1 MSASPTPPPKGFPT
15 PALGVPSVPFND
27 ISEHSARGGAGRD
40 STLTPTI
47 EGAGLQHHTL
57 RVEAPSSVPRYVDG
71 GSGQVLEQILAQSG
85 QAGPSRAPTPAPQP
99 LQNVPQQALT
109 REEQEVANRT
119 LAMQQWMTT
128 NHPPSSQP
136 WPRRPPMNISNR
148 RIPDS
153 QTARDFLNH
162 ASWRPISKS
171 HGVPRTEEDRLPYVK
186 KIYDALVDTSD
197 VWDSLD
203 WPQDAR
209 RFDADVGV
217 WGRDAR
223 IIEAISHQ
231 IVDVCI
237 KIHDHGVTGLD
248 MALFPGLQEKSQ
260 QDLCFQ
266 FAQRI
271 HFMAVLLRHFKF
283 KANQVMLS
291 CSQVPYLARIWSEL
305 RDQKEFW
312 TWWENK
318 PETWRMEQ
326 IHVAPFE
333 GVPAVKMTQEEER
346 KALVEAHQEKV
357 GREQRKV
364 EYQRQLQQQKEAQK
378 QGSEKR
384 PIDAVECPSGA
395 PAEKRPAVD
404 CSSGQ
409 PGILRPSLF
418 GPFPAQQELVG
429 QGQVNPP
436 EVEETI
442 EPGATDAEALTAI
455 NIDDEPDL
463 DALLGD

>member
-1 MSASPTPPPKGFPT
+1 M
-15 PALGVPSVPFND
+15 D
-27 ISEHSARGGAGRD
+27 
-40 STLTPTI
+40 
-47 EGAGLQHHTL
+47 
-57 RVEAPSSVPRYVDG
+57 
-71 GSGQVLEQILAQSG
+71 
-85 QAGPSRAPTPAPQP
+85 
-99 LQNVPQQALT
+99 
-109 REEQEVANRT
+109 
-119 LAMQQWMTT
+119 
-128 NHPPSSQP
+128 
-136 WPRRPPMNISNR
+136 ISNR
-148 RIPDS
+148 RVPDS

-171 HGVPRTEEDRLPYVK
+171 YGVPRTEEDRLPYVK
-186 KIYDALVDTSD
+186 KIYDALVDTSE

-312 TWWENK
+312 TWWESK

-326 IHVAPFE
+326 IHVEPFE

-418 GPFPAQQELVG
+418 GPFPTQQELVG
-429 QGQVNPP
+429 QGQVDPP

-455 NIDDEPDL
+455 NINDEPDL